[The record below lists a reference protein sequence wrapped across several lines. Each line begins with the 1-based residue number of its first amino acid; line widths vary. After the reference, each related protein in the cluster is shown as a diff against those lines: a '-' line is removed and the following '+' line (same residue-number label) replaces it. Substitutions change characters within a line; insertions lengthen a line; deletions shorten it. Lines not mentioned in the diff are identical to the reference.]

1 MSDLKIQL
9 KQEFD
14 KTLVQPV
21 IDQVF
26 VKAADSDYLPMTPE
40 EAYESEDWVILF
52 GTAEERYVQYAN
64 KAAQDVFGYSLDE
77 FIGLDS
83 ALLAGDVAERAR
95 RDELLK
101 SAACSGAETV
111 ASTVIERVRQDGK
124 HILIENPQVITLDDG
139 RQGAFFKVSD
149 VSSAPEI

>member
-14 KTLVQPV
+14 NTLVQPV

-26 VKAADSDYLPMTPE
+26 AQAADSDYLPMTPE

-83 ALLAGDVAERAR
+83 ALLAGDAEERAR

-101 SAACSGAETV
+101 NAAGSGTETV
-111 ASTVIERVRQDGK
+111 ASTAIERVRQDGQ

-149 VSSAPEI
+149 VSSVPEL